1 MAGLGAVPV
10 TSLTRSV
17 LVRMR
22 RRAPNE
28 PPQPFWHRTPGPTGE
43 ALRDR
48 RAAWAAS
55 IRDDLGDVWPDM
67 PDGVEDRDADVWESL
82 IAVADAAGGKWP
94 ARARATAVALV
105 TESKQSSPSLGIRL
119 LADVRAVFGDR
130 DRMTTHA
137 LHDAL
142 LNLEE
147 APWREL

>member
-1 MAGLGAVPV
+1 MNAGHRKGAVSGRCMIKGKTVETVDFPAYCAVAMAGLGDLPD
-10 TSLTRSV
+10 TILTRSV
-17 LVRMR
+17 LVRKR

-28 PPQPFWHRTPGPTGE
+28 RAEPFRHRTAGPTGE

-48 RAAWAAS
+48 LAAWAAS

-105 TESKQSSPSLGIRL
+105 TESKQ
-119 LADVRAVFGDR
+119 
-130 DRMTTHA
+130 
-137 LHDAL
+137 
-142 LNLEE
+142 
-147 APWREL
+147 